1 MCAGKEKLNEW
12 PDTDTAEDLM
22 DNQTGRKATFDPER
36 RAVIQ
41 AQMLCGAR
49 VRTCVSALR
58 KPLFYGE
65 FVKFKF
71 VVSFI
76 ALAVFCSA
84 VAPAQEKQID
94 WRSVGGGYLSQTTEG
109 ATGNWTSTHDWYVL
123 PTFNINRQV
132 KRRSSDK

>member
-1 MCAGKEKLNEW
+1 M
-12 PDTDTAEDLM
+12 
-22 DNQTGRKATFDPER
+22 
-36 RAVIQ
+36 
-41 AQMLCGAR
+41 
-49 VRTCVSALR
+49 
-58 KPLFYGE
+58 
-65 FVKFKF
+65 KFKF
-71 VVSFI
+71 VMSFI
-76 ALAVFCSA
+76 ALAVSCSA

>member
-1 MCAGKEKLNEW
+1 MTKHCRGSL
-12 PDTDTAEDLM
+12 PH
-22 DNQTGRKATFDPER
+22 DNQQGRKATFDPDR

-41 AQMLCGAR
+41 AQMLCGGR
-49 VRTCVSALR
+49 VRTCVSAPR
-58 KPLFYGE
+58 KTLFYGE

-94 WRSVGGGYLSQTTEG
+94 WGSVGGGYLSQLTEG
-109 ATGNWTSTHDWYVL
+109 TTGDWTSSTACMYC
-123 PTFNINRQV
+123 
-132 KRRSSDK
+132 

>member
-1 MCAGKEKLNEW
+1 MRAGKEKLNEW

-76 ALAVFCSA
+76 ALAV
-84 VAPAQEKQID
+84 
-94 WRSVGGGYLSQTTEG
+94 L
-109 ATGNWTSTHDWYVL
+109 
-123 PTFNINRQV
+123 
-132 KRRSSDK
+132 